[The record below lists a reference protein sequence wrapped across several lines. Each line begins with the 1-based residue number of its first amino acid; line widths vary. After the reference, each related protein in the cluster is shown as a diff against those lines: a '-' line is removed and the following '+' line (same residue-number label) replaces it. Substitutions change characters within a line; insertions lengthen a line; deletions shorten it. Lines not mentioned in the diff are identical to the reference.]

1 MSYENTQEYEQE
13 FVIMYLDIKTK
24 ASQLI
29 SKGCY
34 GSKKKDVGN
43 EMVKLQL
50 NRFSKSPLRQAK
62 SIDYLQNATEEF
74 NSELPRKKSNWV
86 TVCRCHPGPSRF
98 QIQPCTT
105 LFHATREERR
115 ICCA

>member
-34 GSKKKDVGN
+34 GSKKDVGN
-43 EMVKLQL
+43 EMVKLQ
-50 NRFSKSPLRQAK
+50 
-62 SIDYLQNATEEF
+62 
-74 NSELPRKKSNWV
+74 
-86 TVCRCHPGPSRF
+86 
-98 QIQPCTT
+98 
-105 LFHATREERR
+105 
-115 ICCA
+115 